1 MLRFTGIK
9 YVRSEK
15 HFYFAEIGTERNLN
29 RNCDEFKGIPEHNA
43 ASIMQIS
50 GEQLM
55 GFLLLVA

>member
-15 HFYFAEIGTERNLN
+15 HFYVAEIVTERNLN
-29 RNCDEFKGIPEHNA
+29 RNCDEFKGIPEYNA